1 MKTIYPTLG
10 IVLSVILTS
19 CGMSTNFNKRKY
31 TNFKKSKAEFKA
43 TTNESSH
50 QEDVISYQAQS
61 ERLTEGE
68 TEIESEPVSEVVE
81 DNQVIEIEDV
91 VLEQGYKKVT
101 NKRSVKKQSTIKQYF
116 EKKAPKSVLFQK
128 SQNVKENSGSSNLV
142 ERGTLVFLFI
152 FLYLVLLY
160 IALFGTVMV
169 IWLYGLLFGLITL
182 LLSIA
187 ILIAYVR
194 IVRKILNK
202 NK

>member
-61 ERLTEGE
+61 ERFPEKE